1 MPLSHLFFWG
11 VPIVALASYILLMF
25 SLAISQKDKNIKI
38 FMLALGALIVWT
50 ASAVLMRLE
59 LYPGVFFW
67 NRIMIGGMLAVPGLI
82 YLFVSVF
89 VGTLSRFWMALWG
102 VLTVAAMT
110 AGLLGYVVSDA
121 RVVSYMVMYNGT
133 PFKSV
138 EFVYTLGPLA
148 TPVYVFMFIIIAAIL
163 IRAYKGIV
171 LGTTTYSRISLIVLG
186 VSIMFVGSLTNISP
200 SLGKYPFDILTCFIN
215 ALLITVAIYK
225 YRLLELRFMVTKG
238 LVYAFAVTIITG
250 TYVYAVLF
258 INRQTEG
265 MYHQYDSYITIFS
278 ALITALIFQPL
289 YRLCS
294 NLVDKMFY
302 KAEYSRRQALKNFSS
317 VISNNLDLNSIAA
330 ELIEAVQL
338 AIRANQVLIMIKDD
352 DEENYSVFKTSSQLF
367 KPDFQISTD
376 NPIVT
381 WFATKHTSLLRGD
394 LYSSAF
400 FKSMWEKEKRDI
412 HDLGIEVIIPIRSR
426 NDVIG
431 MMMLTRKH
439 NNTGYTLDDLDLL
452 TYLGASMAVAFENA
466 RLFARSQNEAMT
478 DSLTKLYNHRYF
490 YKALAEQIAKVGNG
504 ELSVLMIDLDLFKLF
519 NDLYGHIE
527 GDGALEKIAAI
538 LQRNVG
544 QKGVVCRYGGEEF
557 TVLLP
562 YHDSKMAY
570 ELAEK
575 IRTDIEKTFFNMTDV
590 TQRFLTASI
599 GVCTYPHAAPNGE
612 ELLKRADLAMY
623 SAKNSGKN
631 QTVIY
636 TPEVQPLTDNN
647 YDSTEGLSSK
657 PSYATT
663 IYALTAAIDA
673 KDHYTFG
680 HSQKVAEYATVLAS
694 NLALDKSHVEI
705 IREAA
710 LLHDIGKIGI
720 PEHILTKTGRLTNE
734 EFDIVKQHVEM
745 SITIIKHLPS
755 MNHVIPA
762 VIGHHERWDGKGYP
776 RGLRGENI
784 PLAAR
789 ILAVVDAFDAMTSNR
804 PYRPA
809 LSVSAALSEIEGA
822 IGTQFD
828 PLTANIFTRL
838 VREGT
843 IKVDQAIHQIK
854 SVS

>member
-1 MPLSHLFFWG
+1 MPLISVFFSAVPLIATICYLILILFL
-11 VPIVALASYILLMF
+11 AL
-25 SLAISQKDKNIKI
+25 SQKD
-38 FMLALGALIVWT
+38 ALIRMFMGVLSAMVVWT
-50 ASAVLMRLE
+50 GSAVFMAIE
-59 LYPGVFFW
+59 LYPGVMFW
-67 NRIMIGGMLAVPGLI
+67 DKIMIAGMASVPFLL
-82 YLFVSVF
+82 YCFVSIF
-89 VGTLSRFWMALWG
+89 SNSLKPIRAILWG
-102 VLTVAAMT
+102 LLTAVAIAVALM
-110 AGLLGYVVSDA
+110 GLVVTDISVKSGLENIFGYNF
-121 RVVSYMVMYNGT
+121 RT
-133 PFKSV
+133 V
-138 EFVYTLGPLA
+138 EYVYTLGFMA
-148 TPVYVFMFIIIAAIL
+148 TPLYVFLFAIIAAIL
-163 IRAYKGIV
+163 YKVTSAVRKGQ
-171 LGTTTYSRISLIVLG
+171 TTMGKVNLVMIG
-186 VSIMFVGSLTNISP
+186 VTIMFLGSLTNISP
-200 SLGKYPFDILTCFIN
+200 ALGRYPVDVLACLIN
-215 ALLITVAIYK
+215 AILIIIAIYK
-225 YRLLELRFMVTKG
+225 YRMLELRFMITRG
-238 LVYAFAVTIITG
+238 IVYSSFAVLITVV
-250 TYVYAVLF
+250 YIYAVFYVQDHLGG
-258 INRQTEG
+258 IYQ
-265 MYHQYDSYITIFS
+265 SITPYFTTIT
-278 ALITALIFQPL
+278 ALVVALIFQPM
-289 YRLCS
+289 YRFTS
-294 NLVDKMFY
+294 KLVDKIFY
-302 KAEYSRRQALKNFSS
+302 KAEYTQRLALRNFSS
-317 VISNNLDLNSIAA
+317 VISNNLDLNSIAM

-338 AIRANQVLIMIKDD
+338 AIRVNQVLIMIKDD
-352 DEENYSVFKTSSQLF
+352 DSGNYEVFQTSSQLF
-367 KPDFQISTD
+367 KPDFKISEN
-376 NPIVT
+376 NPIIA
-381 WFATKHTSLLRGD
+381 WFENNHRSLLRGE
-394 LYSSAF
+394 LNSSAY
-400 FKSMWEKEKRDI
+400 FKSMWDKEKRDI
-412 HDLGIEVIIPIRSR
+412 YELGIEVIIPIRSR
-426 NDVIG
+426 NDIIG

-439 NNTGYTLDDLDLL
+439 NNAGYTLDDLDLL
-452 TYLGASMAVAFENA
+452 TYLGASTAVAFDNA
-466 RLFARSQNEAMT
+466 RMFARSQSEAMT
-478 DSLTKLYNHRYF
+478 DSLTKLFNHRYF
-490 YKALAEQIAKVGNG
+490 YKALAEQMAKVGNG
-504 ELSVLMIDLDLFKLF
+504 ELSILMIDLDLFKLF
-519 NDLYGHIE
+519 NDLYGHVE
-527 GDGALEKIAAI
+527 GDGALEKIADI
-538 LQRNVG
+538 LRRNVG
-544 QKGVVCRYGGEEF
+544 QKGTVCRYGGEEF
-557 TVLLP
+557 TILLP
-562 YHDSKMAY
+562 YHDTKMAY
-570 ELAEK
+570 EIAEK

-599 GVCTYPHAAPNGE
+599 GICTYPHAAPNGE

-623 SAKNSGKN
+623 TAKNSGKN

-636 TPEVQPLTDNN
+636 TPEVATNSETTFDAAERMA
-647 YDSTEGLSSK
+647 SR

-828 PLTANIFTRL
+828 PLTANIFVRL

>member
-1 MPLSHLFFWG
+1 MPLSQWFFWLM
-11 VPIVALASYILLMF
+11 PIIALASYCMLMLF
-25 SLAISQKDKNIKI
+25 LAISQKDRYIKY
-38 FMLALGALIVWT
+38 FMLVLGSLIIWT
-50 ASAVLMRLE
+50 ASAVFMRYE
-59 LYPGVFFW
+59 LYPGLLFW
-67 NRIMIGGMLAVPGLI
+67 NRIMICGTLAFPGLL

-89 VGTLSRFWMALWG
+89 TGSISRFWMTLWSI
-102 VLTVAAMT
+102 LTIVAITIAYT
-110 AGLLGYVVSDA
+110 GQVITDA
-121 RVVSYMVMYNGT
+121 RIVSETIMVGDRS
-133 PFKSV
+133 FRSV
-138 EFVYTLGPLA
+138 EFVYTMGPLA
-148 TPVYVFMFIIIAAIL
+148 TPVYVFMFIIILATL
-163 IRAYKGIV
+163 IRARKGMV
-171 LGTTTYSRISLIVLG
+171 SGTTSFSRISPIIIG
-186 VSIMFVGSLTNISP
+186 VSIIFLGSLTNIFP
-200 SLGKYPFDILTCFIN
+200 SIGKYPFDILACFIN

-225 YRLLELRFMVTKG
+225 YRMLELRFMVTKG
-238 LVYAFAVTIITG
+238 LVYTIAVIGITAI
-250 TYVYAVLF
+250 YVYAVSY
-258 INRQTEG
+258 INKQTSG
-265 MYHQYDSYITIFS
+265 LYTHLNSYITIFT
-278 ALITALIFQPL
+278 ALITALMFQPL

-294 NLVDKMFY
+294 TLVDKMFY
-302 KAEYSRRQALKNFSS
+302 RAEYSRRQALRNFSS
-317 VISNNLDLNSIAA
+317 VISNNLDLSSIAG
-330 ELIEAVQL
+330 ELIESVQL
-338 AIRANQVLIMIKDD
+338 AIRANQVLIMIKEDND
-352 DEENYSVFKTSSQLF
+352 LGYIVFQTSSQLF
-367 KPDFQISTD
+367 KPDFRISMD

-381 WFATKHTSLLRGD
+381 WFSANHGSIMRSD

-400 FKSMWEKEKRDI
+400 FKSMWEKERRDI
-412 HDLGIEVIIPIRSR
+412 HDLGIEVIVPIKSR
-426 NDVIG
+426 NDITG

-439 NNTGYTLDDLDLL
+439 NNTAYTLDDLDLL
-452 TYLGASMAVAFENA
+452 TYLGASTAVAIDNA

-490 YKALAEQIAKVGNG
+490 YRALTEQIEKVGNG
-504 ELSVLMIDLDLFKLF
+504 ELSILMIDLDLFKLF

-527 GDGALEKIAAI
+527 GDGALEKIAGI
-538 LQRNVG
+538 LTRNVG
-544 QKGVVCRYGGEEF
+544 QKGIVCRYGGEEF

-562 YHDSKMAY
+562 FHDTKMAY

-575 IRTDIEKTFFNMTDV
+575 IRTEIEKTFFNMTDV

-599 GVCTYPHAAPNGE
+599 GVCTYPQAAPNGE

-623 SAKNSGKN
+623 TAKNSGKN

-636 TPEVQPLTDNN
+636 TPEVMSPSVNDYESGETIA
-647 YDSTEGLSSK
+647 SR

-720 PEHILTKTGRLTNE
+720 PENILTKTGRLTNE

-776 RGLRGENI
+776 RGLKGENI

-789 ILAVVDAFDAMTSNR
+789 CLSVVDAFDAMTSNR

-809 LSVSAALSEIEGA
+809 LSVNAALAEIETS

-828 PLTANIFTRL
+828 PLTANIFVRL

-843 IKVDQAIHQIK
+843 IKVDQTMQQIR